1 MPRPTFAKPNWSLI
15 AALLF
20 CAAFWTLAADG
31 TYRATHDN
39 GHGIRRAVQAKAVR
53 AAHRLQRWMA

>member
-1 MPRPTFAKPNWSLI
+1 MPHPFPVRPRWSVVATL
-15 AALLF
+15 AF
-20 CAAFWTLAADG
+20 CAAVWALAADG

-39 GHGIRRAVQAKAVR
+39 GHGLRHAVQAKAVR